1 MASLNQYIKEHYHE
15 ELEKVGEGYL
25 VKHAGELGIDIDFL
39 TGDFKVEYSKVQY
52 VYAGLK
58 HDEQIDIDV
67 ILDVYAKNSWLDEYF
82 DYYSSQ
88 HNQWLRISCTA
99 LVEDGLKH
107 FTIHNV
113 SPYKRG
119 TNSVFEHKLDDSLLP
134 YLRDTFEKETEKIA
148 EGILNKYFPNFLN
161 EAQAINSCE
170 FASLLGLTIEYRKI
184 TEDFSVYGRIYFED
198 DIFNNISAKTIVIDS
213 ELADKR
219 NRSTVNIAIVHECIH
234 WILHRLAI
242 ELEKGSNA
250 SSDDNNRVKWMEQQ
264 VWTIV
269 PKVMMP
275 KIATQKLVNY
285 YFEEWRREEAGIQ
298 VSDIVDKLIRRIASA
313 FRVPVISA
321 KKRLSELGVEEARG
335 ALEYVDG
342 RYVPKHSWSQG
353 FLGINQTFTIGTY
366 DLAKLLRHNETLRNR
381 LKNSSLVY
389 VESHICLNDTRYVD
403 DTGGKIQLT
412 SYARTHMDECCLVFD
427 KNRGITSSQQRFTL
441 VKLLNNALEPR
452 LSPQYQY
459 QSSPSNLGI
468 EEEASLLMKQG
479 KVIRKIK
486 AELPKTSFGDC
497 LKYLRK
503 WRKVNNEE
511 LAKDAL
517 LSATYISRLQ
527 NNKVKDITL
536 RTVVALCIAMSLP
549 YEVCVEFISL
559 SGRSLRTLSEDEDML
574 YNLFLMATENYT
586 VEHCNNILTE
596 CKLPN
601 LTEKNEIH

>member
-1 MASLNQYIKEHYHE
+1 M
-15 ELEKVGEGYL
+15 
-25 VKHAGELGIDIDFL
+25 
-39 TGDFKVEYSKVQY
+39 
-52 VYAGLK
+52 
-58 HDEQIDIDV
+58 IDIDV
-67 ILDVYAKNSWLDEYF
+67 LLDVYAENSWLDGHPDNYT
-82 DYYSSQ
+82 SL
-88 HNQWLRISCTA
+88 HNRWFRISCTA
-99 LVEDGLKH
+99 LVENGLKY
-107 FTIHNV
+107 FTIHNIA
-113 SPYKRG
+113 PYQRG
-119 TNSVFEHKLDDSLLP
+119 TNSLFEYKLDDSLLP
-134 YLRDTFEKETEKIA
+134 YLRDTFEKETDIIA

-161 EAQAINSCE
+161 EAQAINPYE

-198 DIFNNISAKTIVIDS
+198 DIFNNIPAKTIVIDS

-219 NRSTVNIAIVHECIH
+219 NQSTVNIAIVHECIH

-250 SSDDNNRVKWMEQQ
+250 ISDDNNLIKWVEQQ
-264 VWTIV
+264 AWTIV

-275 KIATQKLVNY
+275 KIATQKLVKN
-285 YFEEWRREEAGIQ
+285 YFEEWRREEPGIQ
-298 VSDIVDKLIRRIASA
+298 VSDIVDRLIRRIAST
-313 FRVPVISA
+313 FGVPAVSA
-321 KKRLSELGVEEARG
+321 KKRLAELGIEEARG

-342 RYVPKHSWSQG
+342 RYIPKHSWSQG

-366 DLAKLLRHNETLRNR
+366 DLAKLLRHNETLRSR
-381 LKNSSLVY
+381 LENGSLVY
-389 VESHICLNDTRYVD
+389 VESHVCLNDARYVD
-403 DTGGKIQLT
+403 ETGTKIQLT

-459 QSSPSNLGI
+459 QSNPSNLGI

-586 VEHCNNILTE
+586 VEHCNNILIE